1 MTRDLAAGV
10 GYFREG
16 FRLIW
21 RPGMKRFVL
30 IPVLVNVLVFAVIA
44 SVGGQ
49 YFSTWVDRAV
59 AWLPD
64 WLSFVA
70 WVLWLLFAVLF
81 LLILVYGFVF
91 LSNLLGSPFYG
102 LLSEKVEELLTGQ
115 VPDTP
120 MTLKALLMT
129 VPRSL
134 WREVQ
139 KLGYYLPRV
148 LAILV
153 LGFLPLLQLA
163 APVVSALFVAWM
175 MAVQFVDFPADNRGI
190 SFPRMRQSL
199 AQRRILAGSFGG
211 CVFLATLIPLL
222 NLVAM
227 PAAVAGGTAL
237 WVRELRED
245 TQSK

>member
-1 MTRDLAAGV
+1 MTKDLTTGI

-21 RPGMKRFVL
+21 RPGMRRFVL

-44 SVGGQ
+44 SVGGH

-64 WLSFVA
+64 WLGFVA
-70 WVLWLLFAVLF
+70 WILWLLFAVLF
-81 LLILVYGFVF
+81 LLVLVYGFVF
-91 LSNLLGSPFYG
+91 LSNLFGSPFYG

-115 VPDTP
+115 APDSPLTVK
-120 MTLKALLMT
+120 TILMT

-148 LAILV
+148 LLIFV

-190 SFPRMRQSL
+190 PFPRMRRSL
-199 AQRRILAGSFGG
+199 ARRRVLAGSFGG
-211 CVFLATLIPLL
+211 CVFLATLVPIL
-222 NLVAM
+222 NLFAM

-237 WVRELRED
+237 WIRELRED
-245 TQSK
+245 NQRK